1 MAIKEPPEMLVI
13 DGEPTPVPP
22 GAVAWKQTDAVE
34 DACWLFDTAEA
45 EAIERA
51 DPGVVLW
58 APSRRWHL
66 N

>member
-1 MAIKEPPEMLVI
+1 MAIRELLEILVI
-13 DGEPTPVPP
+13 EGEPTPVPP

-34 DACWLFDTAEA
+34 DACWLYDRAEA
-45 EAIERA
+45 EAIERE

-58 APSRRWHL
+58 TPSRRDL

>member
-1 MAIKEPPEMLVI
+1 MAITELPETLMI

-34 DACWLFDTAEA
+34 DACWLYDVAEA
-45 EAIERA
+45 EEIEHD

-58 APSRRWHL
+58 TPSQRWHL